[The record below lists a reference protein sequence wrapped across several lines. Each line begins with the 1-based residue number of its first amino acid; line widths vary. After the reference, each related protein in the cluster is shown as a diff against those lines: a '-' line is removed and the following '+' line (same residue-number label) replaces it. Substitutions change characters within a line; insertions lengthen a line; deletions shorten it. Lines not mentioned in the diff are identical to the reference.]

1 MAHNSLTSTMKSI
14 LVLLVLLFSSV
25 AAVAQAPS
33 ADISPY
39 VVVHGWPILPDGY
52 VLGQVSGV
60 GVDSQNHVWI
70 FHRADHSWP
79 TDEQRGKKITVP
91 VVLCFDG
98 TSGKLLAS
106 WGENLFLT
114 PHGLRVDAH
123 DNLWVTDLALHQAF
137 KFDRTGKLL
146 LTIGEAGV
154 PGFDGK
160 HLNGPADVA
169 IGADGS
175 IYIADGYGNSRIAH
189 FSSTGSFLGEWG
201 RRGDGNGEFN
211 NPHSVVVDR
220 QGRVYVADRQNSR
233 IQVFMPDGKYITQ
246 FKGAELGRPWSL
258 AVGADNN
265 LYMVDGGDLKT
276 APPDRARILK
286 LTREGKLVPRWSRFG
301 NYDGQLYWG
310 HDIAVGRDGAV
321 YVGDVYHGMR
331 VQKFVLRHP

>member
-1 MAHNSLTSTMKSI
+1 MAHKTLTSNMKSI

-25 AAVAQAPS
+25 AAVAQSPS
-33 ADISPY
+33 ANSPY
-39 VVVHGWPILPDGY
+39 VVVHGCPILPDGY

-175 IYIADGYGNSRIAH
+175 IYIADGYGNSRIV
-189 FSSTGSFLGEWG
+189 
-201 RRGDGNGEFN
+201 R
-211 NPHSVVVDR
+211 
-220 QGRVYVADRQNSR
+220 
-233 IQVFMPDGKYITQ
+233 
-246 FKGAELGRPWSL
+246 
-258 AVGADNN
+258 
-265 LYMVDGGDLKT
+265 
-276 APPDRARILK
+276 
-286 LTREGKLVPRWSRFG
+286 
-301 NYDGQLYWG
+301 
-310 HDIAVGRDGAV
+310 
-321 YVGDVYHGMR
+321 
-331 VQKFVLRHP
+331 